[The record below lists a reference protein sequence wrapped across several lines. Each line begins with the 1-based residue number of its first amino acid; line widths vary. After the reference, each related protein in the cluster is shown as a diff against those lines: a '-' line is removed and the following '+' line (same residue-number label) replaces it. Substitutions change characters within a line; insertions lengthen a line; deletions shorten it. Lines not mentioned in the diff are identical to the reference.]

1 MDNGNLVSY
10 RRLRGGEEK
19 SWEKVRSGAVV
30 EQVEKKKAEMMER
43 HIYLGTN
50 ATKPDFAKRSL

>member
-19 SWEKVRSGAVV
+19 SWEKVRSGAV
-30 EQVEKKKAEMMER
+30 EKKKAEMMER
-43 HIYLGTN
+43 HADDDHLFGN
-50 ATKPDFAKRSL
+50 

>member
-30 EQVEKKKAEMMER
+30 EQVEKKKAEIDGETR
-43 HIYLGTN
+43 
-50 ATKPDFAKRSL
+50 RR